1 MTNRRYSS
9 RLAVSIPTIT
19 MKVFKGERL
28 TAYMNTS
35 LVFTNICQKWT
46 CWKEGEKHKSTFEIV
61 THHFTELHLFFWMN
75 TEMIF
80 IMNRKVAFDTGFIT
94 TCCHA
99 IDRRNFP

>member
-35 LVFTNICQKWT
+35 LVFTNICQKVDMLERRRKAQEHVRNSDAPFHRT
-46 CWKEGEKHKSTFEIV
+46 P
-61 THHFTELHLFFWMN
+61 
-75 TEMIF
+75 F
-80 IMNRKVAFDTGFIT
+80 ILLDEYRDDFYYESKGCF
-94 TCCHA
+94 
-99 IDRRNFP
+99 